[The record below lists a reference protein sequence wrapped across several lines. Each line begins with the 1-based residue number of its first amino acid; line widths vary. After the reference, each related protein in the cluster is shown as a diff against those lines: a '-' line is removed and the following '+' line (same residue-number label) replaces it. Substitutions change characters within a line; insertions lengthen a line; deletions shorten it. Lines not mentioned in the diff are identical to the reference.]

1 MRTLDEKEIDFIFN
15 DIKARGVTIEDLQL
29 NLLDHI
35 CCIMEEELSYDQDFY
50 KFYENVLPR
59 FFKNEL
65 REIEEET
72 TNLLT
77 FKNYYAMK
85 NTLYISGIAT
95 AFFTVAGAILK
106 SFHLPGAGVCIVL
119 AGFFF
124 SLVFLPLMI
133 VLKFKDEESKTDKL
147 VFAFGFILASIAA
160 IGVIFK
166 IMHWPTA
173 MPLMLSS
180 VTLYVFA
187 YVPIYFLTRIRRVEM
202 RFNTMVNS
210 VIMISCGGLLFAMFN
225 LSNSKDIRDS
235 FYVMHESMRQQTIQS
250 NEESAQVMMALPD
263 SVKRSMEPVYK
274 RTKELLDYMEAFRIH
289 SIVLS
294 QSVSEEEA
302 VSMNIQDMAW
312 GTGTEHLQHE
322 LLDEQKT
329 YNAIALKRMIGEWK
343 AGMTEIGVDDS
354 ELARWVNL
362 DEMATKEYG
371 NQSWEDAHFKHA
383 TVVSLITYLDQLSV
397 EVNQRFVQVAFALNK
412 PDKAV

>member
-124 SLVFLPLMI
+124 SLVFLPL
-133 VLKFKDEESKTDKL
+133 
-147 VFAFGFILASIAA
+147 
-160 IGVIFK
+160 
-166 IMHWPTA
+166 
-173 MPLMLSS
+173 
-180 VTLYVFA
+180 
-187 YVPIYFLTRIRRVEM
+187 
-202 RFNTMVNS
+202 
-210 VIMISCGGLLFAMFN
+210 LFDF
-225 LSNSKDIRDS
+225 
-235 FYVMHESMRQQTIQS
+235 
-250 NEESAQVMMALPD
+250 
-263 SVKRSMEPVYK
+263 
-274 RTKELLDYMEAFRIH
+274 
-289 SIVLS
+289 
-294 QSVSEEEA
+294 
-302 VSMNIQDMAW
+302 
-312 GTGTEHLQHE
+312 
-322 LLDEQKT
+322 
-329 YNAIALKRMIGEWK
+329 
-343 AGMTEIGVDDS
+343 
-354 ELARWVNL
+354 
-362 DEMATKEYG
+362 
-371 NQSWEDAHFKHA
+371 
-383 TVVSLITYLDQLSV
+383 
-397 EVNQRFVQVAFALNK
+397 
-412 PDKAV
+412 